1 MEPMTPSALG
11 FLFYDPFRAF
21 TLSQPFTQYS
31 PSFSWVAFEVCFG
44 SLSTHCVLLS
54 TQQSNFAALGW
65 IWAEGLASKCAI
77 VQNVDS
83 SLSACGTGY
92 LCFTRLHSSRTCL
105 AFLGL
110 LGSDWHNLIKR
121 WAWGSMQ
128 TPTADFKWTLNNKN
142 NHSSTISAAGCVLP
156 VLYRA
161 MVYKPLY
168 FLLCGLFLIF
178 FDWDNEM
185 STFWRVFYSWLFG
198 MKGVFCYWNDWN
210 DPVIIHH
217 GCDQFLYICVPA
229 IFQWICLFW
238 QLLSARCWF
247 IATASKYHNWQL
259 QMFYLL
265 NGSKKHQRNGSHL
278 SMKHRWVKFNLVQ
291 CDLLEL
297 ILKSCPQFGYAIS
310 FI

>member
-178 FDWDNEM
+178 LTGIMKCLPSGEFSIVGFLVWK
-185 STFWRVFYSWLFG
+185 VFFA
-198 MKGVFCYWNDWN
+198 
-210 DPVIIHH
+210 IHH

-259 QMFYLL
+259 QRFYLL

>member
-1 MEPMTPSALG
+1 MEPMTPSVI
-11 FLFYDPFRAF
+11 LFQAF

-77 VQNVDS
+77 VQNVDCSES
-83 SLSACGTGY
+83 SLSTCGTGY

-198 MKGVFCYWNDWN
+198 MKGVFAIEMIETILWSSTMV
-210 DPVIIHH
+210 VIN
-217 GCDQFLYICVPA
+217 FFTFVS
-229 IFQWICLFW
+229 
-238 QLLSARCWF
+238 QLSFSGFVYFDSC
-247 IATASKYHNWQL
+247 SQHVV
-259 QMFYLL
+259 
-265 NGSKKHQRNGSHL
+265 GS
-278 SMKHRWVKFNLVQ
+278 
-291 CDLLEL
+291 
-297 ILKSCPQFGYAIS
+297 
-310 FI
+310 

>member
-65 IWAEGLASKCAI
+65 IWAEGLVSKCAI

-142 NHSSTISAAGCVLP
+142 NHSSMISAAGCVLP

-178 FDWDNEM
+178 LTGIMKCLPSGEFSIVGFLVWKVFFAIEMIETILWSSTMVVISFFTFVSQLSFSGFVYFD
-185 STFWRVFYSWLFG
+185 S
-198 MKGVFCYWNDWN
+198 
-210 DPVIIHH
+210 
-217 GCDQFLYICVPA
+217 
-229 IFQWICLFW
+229 
-238 QLLSARCWF
+238 CWF

>member
-1 MEPMTPSALG
+1 MEPMTPSVI
-11 FLFYDPFRAF
+11 LFQAF

-77 VQNVDS
+77 VQNVDCSES
-83 SLSACGTGY
+83 SLSTCGTGY

-168 FLLCGLFLIF
+168 FLLCGLFLMFLTGIMKCLPSGEF
-178 FDWDNEM
+178 SIVGFLVWKVFLLLKWLKRSCDHPPWLWSISLHLCPSYLSVDLFILTAAL
-185 STFWRVFYSWLFG
+185 STLLVHS
-198 MKGVFCYWNDWN
+198 NS
-210 DPVIIHH
+210 
-217 GCDQFLYICVPA
+217 
-229 IFQWICLFW
+229 FQISHL
-238 QLLSARCWF
+238 
-247 IATASKYHNWQL
+247 ATADV
-259 QMFYLL
+259 LL
-265 NGSKKHQRNGSHL
+265 
-278 SMKHRWVKFNLVQ
+278 
-291 CDLLEL
+291 
-297 ILKSCPQFGYAIS
+297 A
-310 FI
+310 